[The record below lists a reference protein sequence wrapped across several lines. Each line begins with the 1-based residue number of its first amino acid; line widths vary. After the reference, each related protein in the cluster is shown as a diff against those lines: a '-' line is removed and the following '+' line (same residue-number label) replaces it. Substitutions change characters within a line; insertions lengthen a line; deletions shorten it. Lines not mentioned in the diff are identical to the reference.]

1 VVKPSGSTADD
12 QVMESTL
19 RAPGDT
25 LVAGTSTS
33 VLLVED
39 DERISEP
46 LIRVLRSEGFDVEH
60 VDAGGAAIES
70 VADARPDLVLLD
82 LTLPDIDGLDV
93 CRRLRANHPDLPII
107 MLTARAEEMDVIVGL
122 NAGADDYVA
131 KPFRLAELVARIR
144 ARLRVVEHTTVLAP
158 TGRLTGAGIELD
170 TDARRCFVTDDEHRR
185 EEVELTTKEFDLLEL
200 LMRQPGVTLKREQ
213 IMSAVWDENW
223 WGSTRTLDTH
233 TSTLRRKILD
243 DTDPP
248 SKIVTVRGVG
258 FRFEPGAGSSSA
270 APSRS

>member
-1 VVKPSGSTADD
+1 MT
-12 QVMESTL
+12 T
-19 RAPGDT
+19 
-25 LVAGTSTS
+25 

-46 LIRVLRSEGFDVEH
+46 LIRVLRAEDFVVVH
-60 VDAGGAAIES
+60 VAAGQPALGS
-70 VADARPDLVLLD
+70 VAEQRPDLVLLD

-93 CRRLRANHPDLPII
+93 CRKIRADHPDLPII

-144 ARLRVVEHTTVLAP
+144 ARLRISENATAAETVVTTLS
-158 TGRLTGAGIELD
+158 GAGITLD
-170 TDARRCFVTDDEHRR
+170 VRARRCHVDTDGSS
-185 EEVELTTKEFDLLEL
+185 EEIELTSKEFDLLAL
-200 LMRQPGVTLKREQ
+200 LMQQPGVTLTREE
-213 IMSAVWDENW
+213 IMNGVWDENW

-233 TSTLRRKILD
+233 TSTLRRKIND
-243 DTDPP
+243 VTDPP

-258 FRFEPGAGSSSA
+258 FRFEP
-270 APSRS
+270 

>member
-1 VVKPSGSTADD
+1 
-12 QVMESTL
+12 MESTS

-25 LVAGTSTS
+25 AVLGTNTA

-39 DERISEP
+39 DDRISEP
-46 LIRVLRSEGFDVEH
+46 LIRVLRSEGFEVEH
-60 VDAGGAAIES
+60 VDAGLPAIDSVIAAC
-70 VADARPDLVLLD
+70 PDLVLLD

-93 CRRLRANHPDLPII
+93 CRKIRAVHPELPII

-144 ARLRVVEHTTVLAP
+144 ARLRVIEHSASFRQ
-158 TGRLTGAGIELD
+158 TGPLTGAGIELH
-170 TDARRCFVTDDEHRR
+170 TDARRCFVTDTEGRR
-185 EEVELTTKEFDLLEL
+185 EEIELTTKEFDLLEL
-200 LMRQPGVTLKREQ
+200 LMSQPGVTLKREQ
-213 IMSAVWDENW
+213 IMSEVWDENW

-243 DTDPP
+243 DSDPP

-258 FRFEPGAGSSSA
+258 FRFDPA
-270 APSRS
+270 AESINPPSSRS

>member
-1 VVKPSGSTADD
+1 M
-12 QVMESTL
+12 MESTL
-19 RAPGDT
+19 RAPGSSAT
-25 LVAGTSTS
+25 RRLATA

-46 LIRVLRSEGFDVEH
+46 LIRVLRAEGFDVEH
-60 VDAGGAAIES
+60 VAAGLPALES
-70 VADARPDLVLLD
+70 VSQDRPDLVLLD

-93 CRRLRANHPDLPII
+93 CRKLRVDHPDLPVI

-144 ARLRVVEHTTVLAP
+144 ARLRVVEHAATISVGHLS
-158 TGRLTGAGIELD
+158 GAGIELD
-170 TDARRCFVTDDEHRR
+170 TEARRCFVVDHDDIRH
-185 EEVELTTKEFDLLEL
+185 EVELTTKEFDLLEL

-213 IMSAVWDENW
+213 IMSQVWDENW

-258 FRFEPGAGSSSA
+258 FRFD
-270 APSRS
+270 PSGG

>member
-1 VVKPSGSTADD
+1 MTN
-12 QVMESTL
+12 
-19 RAPGDT
+19 
-25 LVAGTSTS
+25 

-46 LIRVLRSEGFDVEH
+46 LIRVLRAEAFDVVH
-60 VDAGGAAIES
+60 VAAGRPALAS
-70 VADARPDLVLLD
+70 VANAVPDLVLLD

-93 CRRLRANHPDLPII
+93 CRKLRADHPDLPVI

-144 ARLRVVEHTTVLAP
+144 ARLRISDNRTASESPATT
-158 TGRLTGAGIELD
+158 LTGASIELD
-170 TDARRCFVTDDEHRR
+170 LRARRCHVDTNESFS
-185 EEVELTTKEFDLLEL
+185 EVELTSKEFDLLAL
-200 LMRQPGVTLKREQ
+200 LMQQPGKTLTREE
-213 IMSAVWDENW
+213 IMNEVWEENW

-233 TSTLRRKILD
+233 TSTLRRKIND
-243 DTDPP
+243 ISDPP

-258 FRFEPGAGSSSA
+258 FRFEP
-270 APSRS
+270 